1 MDLLLVE
8 GNPGLRKDA
17 QTGAVI
23 NNDREA
29 LLAARRLKEQR
40 LAEINKVNELEDKVA
55 KMELLLKQLLGEKAD
70 D

>member
-1 MDLLLVE
+1 MDLIQVE
-8 GNPGLRKDA
+8 GNPALRKDA

-29 LLAARRLKEQR
+29 LLAARRLKDQR

-55 KMELLLKQLLGEKAD
+55 KMELLLKQLLGEKANG
-70 D
+70 